1 MLSRPVSQYGVQ
13 HGMQW
18 ILQQFEDTQ
27 KLADALDRLDIS
39 YSWHKVIPFVG
50 ELVPE
55 PEVRDARAVVMF
67 GSYALW
73 RYAEAK
79 GFYPGVFRIAPF
91 VHERPWQSFML
102 NGPDATFLPVSEIE
116 AKLVDDGSYW
126 FIRPVADSKE
136 LAGDVKAA
144 SDIRDTARKIMALDA
159 DEIPNG
165 SLRPDTLMMLTPPAR
180 IFKEWRIWIVN
191 GIAVT
196 YSLYKEGTRVT
207 YRHEIDEDALE
218 FAQTLAG
225 LNQGYSP
232 AYVMDICRTEE
243 GLRLLETNCI
253 NAAGFYAADLT
264 KLAVTIDGMA

>member
-1 MLSRPVSQYGVQ
+1 
-13 HGMQW
+13 MQW

-39 YSWHKVIPFVG
+39 YSWHKVVPFIG

-55 PEVRDARAVVMF
+55 PEVRDPLSVVMF
-67 GSYALW
+67 GSYTLW

-79 GFYPGVFRIAPF
+79 GFHPGVFRIAPF
-91 VHERPWQSFML
+91 VHEKPWQSFML
-102 NGPDATFLPVSEIE
+102 NGPDAAFLRVSEIE
-116 AKLVDDGSYW
+116 AKLRDDDRFW

-136 LAGDVKAA
+136 QAGNVKAA
-144 SDIRDTARKIMALDA
+144 ADIRETARKVMALDA
-159 DEIPNG
+159 EEIPHG

-180 IFKEWRIWIVN
+180 ILKEWRIWIVN
-191 GIAVT
+191 GNVVT
-196 YSLYKEGTRVT
+196 YSLYKEGERVT
-207 YRHEIDEDALE
+207 YRLEIDDDALE

-225 LNQGYSP
+225 LNKGYSP

-243 GLRLLETNCI
+243 GLRLVETNCI

-264 KLAVTIDGMA
+264 TLAAVINGMA